1 MNVDTIIMALVAAF
15 CGYQWYGWRKR
26 AINMHKAHAA
36 HQQKSNAGDE
46 ILRNLHEERQR
57 NHDALMGAFDYINDN
72 SSREDT
78 GLMQVKNVLAYAI
91 QNSTFG
97 RG

>member
-26 AINMHKAHAA
+26 AINMHKAHPALAA
-36 HQQKSNAGDE
+36 TDE

-91 QNSTFG
+91 TNSTFG